1 MCWGIATTFLWTV
14 EVGDIP
20 WVKTYLWDGFSGSA
34 EEAML
39 PAFFGALILARVVS
53 LLTTPPSEARAA
65 LAEARLKAVD
75 IWR

>member
-1 MCWGIATTFLWTV
+1 M
-14 EVGDIP
+14 
-20 WVKTYLWDGFSGSA
+20 KTYLWDGFTGSA

-53 LLTTPPSEARAA
+53 LLTTPPPEAKEA
-65 LAEARLKAVD
+65 LAEARAKAVD